1 MSSTTTNSTT
11 TTTTTTLLNSPTI
24 NAAIAGVVAV
34 ALTHPID
41 TFVVHKQTNRIL
53 QPTFTTLYRGLLP
66 ALGQAA
72 IIYGVMLGS
81 YEYLKQ
87 QDFTPALAG
96 AVSAVPESMV
106 KGPLEAIK
114 NNRQTGRPSWP
125 CGIAARVN
133 FLAWSTAGMMLREI
147 PGNVCYFWTYEE
159 CRKRQW
165 HPFFAGAAAATAF
178 TAAVYPLDAYRAQKV
193 TGAPTRFTWQG
204 VVPYWIR
211 GMAVTG
217 ILFTCY
223 EALQSKSTVRVRG
236 AA

>member
-1 MSSTTTNSTT
+1 MSNPNIHN
-11 TTTTTTLLNSPTI
+11 TTLHTLFQSPTF
-24 NAAIAGVVAV
+24 NAAIAGVCAV

-41 TFVVHKQTNRIL
+41 TYVVNRQTNRIL

-81 YEYLKQ
+81 YDYLKQ
-87 QDFTPALAG
+87 RDFTPALAG

-178 TAAVYPLDAYRAQKV
+178 TAAVYPLDAYRAQMA
-193 TGAPTRFTWQG
+193 TGAPRRFTWQG
-204 VVPYWIR
+204 VVPYWTR
-211 GMAVTG
+211 GMLVTG

-223 EALQSKSTVRVRG
+223 EALQST
-236 AA
+236 